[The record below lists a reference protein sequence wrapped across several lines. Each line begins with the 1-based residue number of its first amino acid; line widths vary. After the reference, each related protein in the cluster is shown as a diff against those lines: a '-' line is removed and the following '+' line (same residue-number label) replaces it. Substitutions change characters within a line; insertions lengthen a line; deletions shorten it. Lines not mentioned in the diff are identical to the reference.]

1 MSSSTISVDIELD
14 DQKMPIGISMKD
26 PSQSVDCKAMML
38 AFFDKKTKDTLRI
51 DLWTKEMQVLEMDK
65 FFFESLRSMADTYV
79 KATRNKELGNEI
91 QKFVHYF
98 GEKTGIVSENKSS
111 K

>member
-1 MSSSTISVDIELD
+1 MSKSTIAIDIELD

-26 PSQSVDCKAMML
+26 PSQNVECKAMML
-38 AFFDKKTKDTLRI
+38 AFFDKKSKDTLRI

-79 KATRNKELGNEI
+79 KATRNQELGNEF

-98 GEKTGIVSENKSS
+98 GEKTGIVSEK
-111 K
+111 

>member
-1 MSSSTISVDIELD
+1 MSKSTIAVDIELD
-14 DQKMPIGISMKD
+14 DQKMPIGITMSD

-38 AFFDKKTKDTLRI
+38 AFFDKKSKDTLRI

-79 KATRNKELGNEI
+79 KATRNQELGNEF

-98 GEKTGIVSENKSS
+98 GEKTAIISEK
-111 K
+111 

>member
-1 MSSSTISVDIELD
+1 MSKSTIAVDIELD
-14 DQKMPIGISMKD
+14 DKKMPIGISMKD
-26 PSQSVDCKAMML
+26 PSQSVECKAMML
-38 AFFDKKTKDTLRI
+38 AFFDKKSKDTLRI

-79 KATRNKELGNEI
+79 KATRNKELGNEF

-98 GEKTGIVSENKSS
+98 GEKTGIVSEK
-111 K
+111 